1 MGHYYTMREDL
12 TGQEGVSLVLNDD
25 GTVSKSSMKNSKKVI
40 GFLGEIVSGKDS
52 ITNAE
57 HQQVAW
63 AVSIGDSYHWK
74 KNVVVDNAGNT
85 ITTEVKKVTGVKV
98 CNEGGDI
105 EMGDLLVTSS
115 RAGYFMKQSDDIIR
129 NYTAAK
135 AGQNVVFG
143 TDVERSEVYCIM
155 MCG

>member
-1 MGHYYTMREDL
+1 MSEDL
-12 TGQEGVSLVLNDD
+12 TGQEGASLVLNDD
-25 GTVSKSSMKNSKKVI
+25 GTVSKSTMKNSKKVI
-40 GFLGEIVSGKDS
+40 GFLGEIVTGKDS

-63 AVSIGDSYHWK
+63 VVSIGDSYHWEK
-74 KNVVVDNAGNT
+74 KDIVDNDGNRT
-85 ITTEVKKVTGVKV
+85 TTEIKKATGVKV

-105 EMGDLLVTSS
+105 EIGDLLVTSS
-115 RAGYFMKQSDDIIR
+115 REGYFMKQSDDVIR

-135 AGQNVVFG
+135 AGQNVSFG
-143 TDVERSEVYCIM
+143 TDLEKSEVYCIM